1 MAEEYGVSRITIR
14 NAISKLID
22 EGYLYSI
29 PGKGN
34 FVLERNNDKYLISLK
49 TDQLLKKPYQRV
61 ELLGSEI
68 IRPTIDLV
76 YQLRIAPDS
85 RVVYIQ
91 WLLLDEDL
99 PIAYDMQYIP
109 FFPGISVWNDNF
121 EYTSFSEILSQKNN
135 LFQMQG
141 KMSISGVNSEREIA
155 EALKIPTGT
164 PVMKIS
170 QTILDENEP
179 MGYRELFVR
188 REWCC
193 IRGTSHRE

>member
-29 PGKGN
+29 PGTGN

-109 FFPGISVWNDNF
+109 FLPGISVWNDNF

-179 MGYRELFVR
+179 MGYRELFIR

-193 IRGTSHRE
+193 LRGNSHRE

>member
-179 MGYRELFVR
+179 MGYRELFIR

-193 IRGTSHRE
+193 LRGNSHRE